1 MASAKP
7 DMNTVTIRVATWDK
21 TKAEVAAAFRGE
33 KQGCFISFVSVELMW
48 RVLTPRRWEILRAM
62 AGQGPLTIRA
72 LAKRVGR
79 DIKVVHGDVKALTLA
94 GVIDKTKRGVEFP
107 YDAIHVD
114 FTVTP
119 LEDKKAA

>member
-1 MASAKP
+1 
-7 DMNTVTIRVATWDK
+7 MNTVTI
-21 TKAEVAAAFRGE
+21 EVSSVNRTMERAAAAFRGE

-48 RVLTPRRWEILRAM
+48 RILTPRRWEILRAM
-62 AGQGPLTIRA
+62 AAQGPLTIRA

-79 DIKVVHGDVKALTLA
+79 DIKMVHGDVKALTLA

-107 YDAIHVD
+107 YDTIHVD

-119 LEDKKAA
+119 LEDRKAA

>member
-1 MASAKP
+1 MAIAKS

-62 AGQGPLTIRA
+62 ASQGPLTIRA
-72 LAKRVGR
+72 LARRVGR

>member
-1 MASAKP
+1 
-7 DMNTVTIRVATWDK
+7 MNTVTI
-21 TKAEVAAAFRGE
+21 EVSSIAQSMERAAAAFRGDE
-33 KQGCFISFVSVELMW
+33 QGCFISFVSVELMW

-79 DIKVVHGDVKALTLA
+79 DIKVVHGDVTALTLA
-94 GVIDKTKRGVEFP
+94 GVIDKTKRGVAFP

-119 LEDKKAA
+119 LEEKKAA

>member
-1 MASAKP
+1 
-7 DMNTVTIRVATWDK
+7 MNTVTIRVSPIEETF
-21 TKAEVAAAFRGE
+21 EGIAAAFRSE
-33 KQGCFISFVSVELMW
+33 AQGSFISFVSVELMW

-72 LAKRVGR
+72 LAKRVAR
-79 DIKVVHGDVKALTLA
+79 DIKVVHGDVKALTMA
-94 GVIDKTKRGVEFP
+94 GVIDKTKRGVAFP

-119 LEDKKAA
+119 LEEKKAA